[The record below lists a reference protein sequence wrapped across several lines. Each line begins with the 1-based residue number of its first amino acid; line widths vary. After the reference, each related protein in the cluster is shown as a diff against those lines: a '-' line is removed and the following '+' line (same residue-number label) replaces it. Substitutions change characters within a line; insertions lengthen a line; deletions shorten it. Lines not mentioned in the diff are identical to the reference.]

1 MFFVILPQASLSR
14 TIFSILKL
22 VLLVL
27 IFPINRSRF
36 KSRERDA
43 KFIVLRE
50 RVILNSEMANE
61 HSLKREPVPLI
72 ISDCRCRIK
81 ENVFILK
88 LQPSSN
94 VDVPSEGEMV
104 FM

>member
-1 MFFVILPQASLSR
+1 
-14 TIFSILKL
+14 
-22 VLLVL
+22 
-27 IFPINRSRF
+27 
-36 KSRERDA
+36 
-43 KFIVLRE
+43 
-50 RVILNSEMANE
+50 MADE
-61 HSLKREPVPLI
+61 HSLNRETVPLI

>member
-1 MFFVILPQASLSR
+1 
-14 TIFSILKL
+14 
-22 VLLVL
+22 
-27 IFPINRSRF
+27 
-36 KSRERDA
+36 
-43 KFIVLRE
+43 
-50 RVILNSEMANE
+50 MADE

-88 LQPSSN
+88 LQPPSN